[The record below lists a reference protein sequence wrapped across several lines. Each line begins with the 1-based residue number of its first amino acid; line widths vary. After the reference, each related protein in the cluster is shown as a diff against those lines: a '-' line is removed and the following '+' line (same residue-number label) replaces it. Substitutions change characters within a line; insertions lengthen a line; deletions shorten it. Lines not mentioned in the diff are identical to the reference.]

1 MEGLEVFF
9 QPLGSELFENL
20 EKEALGNVI
29 NAHNE
34 QGFPETEGAKIAI
47 IGVLEDRKKLSV

>member
-9 QPLGSELFENL
+9 QPLGAELFENL
-20 EKEALGNVI
+20 EKEVLGNVI

-34 QGFPETEGAKIAI
+34 QGFPETEGAKIAS
-47 IGVLEDRKKLSV
+47 RSPRR